1 MTPLVQVES
10 VSLSFWRGDRE
21 TVVLRDVSLQL
32 DPGEFG
38 GIWGRRSVGK
48 TTLAHIVT
56 GLQAPDEGRVVFDGR
71 PLRDP
76 DRDGQL
82 LAQIGLAS
90 RRGPELEDMD
100 PLTWI
105 SSTLVHVSS
114 WREARRRAREALRR
128 VGIGDVGPLRWSHM
142 SEGERMLASIAQ
154 AIVREPRLLV
164 VDDPVAGFAGS
175 DRAEV
180 MELLREIAAEGVA
193 VLMTASEVAELGGVD
208 QIWALDRGHLD
219 GPPARPLGAVV
230 PLRATERP

>member
-1 MTPLVQVES
+1 MTPLVQVDS

-32 DPGEFG
+32 DAGEFG

-48 TTLAHIVT
+48 TTLAHVIA
-56 GLQAPDEGRVVFDGR
+56 GLQVPDEGRVLFDGR
-71 PLRDP
+71 ELRDP

-82 LAQIGLAS
+82 IAQIGLAS
-90 RRGPELEDMD
+90 RHGPELEDMD
-100 PLTWI
+100 PVTWI

-114 WREARRRAREALRR
+114 WRDARRRARDALNR
-128 VGIGDVGPLRWSHM
+128 VGIGEVGQLRWSHL

-154 AIVREPRLLV
+154 AIVRGPRLLV
-164 VDDPVAGFAGS
+164 VDDPVAGFAGA

-180 MELLREIAAEGVA
+180 MDLLREIAAEGVA

-219 GPPARPLGAVV
+219 GPPPRPLGAVV
-230 PLRATERP
+230 PLRAADRP